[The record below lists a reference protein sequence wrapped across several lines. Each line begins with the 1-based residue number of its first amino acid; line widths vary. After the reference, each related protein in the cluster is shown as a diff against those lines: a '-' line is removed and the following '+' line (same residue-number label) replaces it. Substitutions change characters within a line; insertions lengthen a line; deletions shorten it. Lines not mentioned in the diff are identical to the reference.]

1 MAGYGSK
8 WVIKVNN
15 WEKSLTLFET
25 ELFIEEE

>member
-1 MAGYGSK
+1 MADYESK

-15 WEKSLTLFET
+15 WEKSLTLFGT